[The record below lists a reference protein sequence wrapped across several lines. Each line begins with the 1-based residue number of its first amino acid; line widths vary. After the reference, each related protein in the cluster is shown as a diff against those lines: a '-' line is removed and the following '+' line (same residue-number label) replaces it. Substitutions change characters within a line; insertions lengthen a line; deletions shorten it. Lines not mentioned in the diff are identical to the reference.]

1 MEGKMKGLLGI
12 VILVLDVLAVLDCI
26 KSNKSGGQKA
36 LWVIVILVLP
46 VVGLVLYYLIGKK

>member
-1 MEGKMKGLLGI
+1 MKGLLGI